1 MQTFKS
7 EGTSS
12 FQILSEISAC
22 QSFPSLSAG
31 CVSVY
36 CQQTSIPIKSAA
48 DSDAQSVADCAPSP
62 WLITHLMM
70 QWKGSRLSPSGD
82 QGVVS
87 PRAVVDSVLNWN
99 ARHKFRPNRLIVS
112 VLLERISS
120 RAKLLGVPALSCSLP
135 SCFVFAAVV
144 CVYWAEQCF
153 FFSVIRFHSSCWICV
168 LVNCRLTCASWHP
181 S

>member
-7 EGTSS
+7 KGTSS

-22 QSFPSLSAG
+22 QSSPSLSAG

-48 DSDAQSVADCAPSP
+48 DGDAQSVADCAPSP

-70 QWKGSRLSPSGD
+70 QWKGSRFSPSGD

-144 CVYWAEQCF
+144 CVYWAEQWF

-168 LVNCRLTCASWHP
+168 LVNCHLTCASWHP